1 MIIRIIGEQEFIKT
15 KETTVSNAERVY
27 ISWVKYEISPES
39 KYVEHKQLT
48 DQNLPHDEDTNP
60 YVSIGKIYI
69 TKQHPV
75 ILRKH
80 PTDTLS
86 ANTGS
91 NVISATPIFA
101 RQKSL

>member
-1 MIIRIIGEQEFIKT
+1 MIITITGEQEFIKT
-15 KETTVSNAERVY
+15 GGTTVNDAKRVY

-39 KYVEHKQLT
+39 KYVEHKKLT

-75 ILRKH
+75 ILQKH
-80 PTDTLS
+80 PTDMLF

-91 NVISATPIFA
+91 NVISATPIFD
-101 RQKSL
+101 R

>member
-1 MIIRIIGEQEFIKT
+1 MIIRITGEQEFIKT
-15 KETTVSNAERVY
+15 GGTTVSNAKRVY

-39 KYVEHKQLT
+39 KFVEHKKLT
-48 DQNLPHDEDTNP
+48 DQNLPHDETTNP

-80 PTDTLS
+80 PTDMLF

-91 NVISATPIFA
+91 NVISATPIFD
-101 RQKSL
+101 R

>member
-1 MIIRIIGEQEFIKT
+1 MIITITGEQEFIKT
-15 KETTVSNAERVY
+15 EETTVSDANRVY
-27 ISWVKYEISPES
+27 ISWVKYSISPES

-60 YVSIGKIYI
+60 YISIGKIYI

-75 ILRKH
+75 IIRKR
-80 PTDTLS
+80 PTDTLN

-91 NVISATPIFA
+91 DVISATPIFD
-101 RQKSL
+101 R

>member
-27 ISWVKYEISPES
+27 ISWVKYEINPES

-75 ILRKH
+75 IIRKH
-80 PTDTLS
+80 PTDTLN

-91 NVISATPIFA
+91 NVISATPIFD
-101 RQKSL
+101 R